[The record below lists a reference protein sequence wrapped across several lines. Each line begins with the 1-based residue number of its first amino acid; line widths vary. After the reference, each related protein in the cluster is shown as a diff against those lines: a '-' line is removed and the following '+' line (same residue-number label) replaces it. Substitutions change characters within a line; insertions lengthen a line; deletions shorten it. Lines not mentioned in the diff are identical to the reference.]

1 MRLHRAHE
9 DLLAADPA
17 AGDTVAGDTV
27 TGDTVTGDTV
37 AAVAVRWGFTPGGR
51 CAANYRLA
59 FGVLPGQTPPR

>member
-17 AGDTVAGDTV
+17 AGDTVAV
-27 TGDTVTGDTV
+27 DTVTGDTV